1 MKLEDQY
8 LIKWFLKCRKMDD
21 DSLKFLAIPR
31 GGEGAKT
38 FSRGQLPP
46 CPPPLA
52 TPLEKT
58 KYILLSSRKY
68 SSSLFTKT
76 HP

>member
-21 DSLKFLAIPR
+21 DSLKFLAILR

-38 FSRGQLPP
+38 FS
-46 CPPPLA
+46 PLA

-58 KYILLSSRKY
+58 KYIVLFSRKY
-68 SSSLFTKT
+68 SS
-76 HP
+76 